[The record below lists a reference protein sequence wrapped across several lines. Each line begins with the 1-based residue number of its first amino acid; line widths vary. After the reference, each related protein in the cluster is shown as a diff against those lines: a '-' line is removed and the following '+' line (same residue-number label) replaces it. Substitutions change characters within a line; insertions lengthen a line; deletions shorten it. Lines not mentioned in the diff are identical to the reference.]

1 MKSATRLFDCIDIQ
15 KQGQKEDFLSA
26 KVNGA
31 WKLYSTDEVHEKI
44 YQLAAALLEMGISAG
59 DGTTEGRDKV
69 GLISNSRPE
78 WLIIDLAVQLTGAI
92 LVPLYPNT
100 NLKEIEQILQEV
112 EMKCMFVSNAELF
125 EKVSSVST
133 NTPSLKSV
141 FCFDEVQ
148 GCTNWETLLKAV
160 REKDRE
166 DLSAISSKIKEDDVT
181 TIIFT
186 SGTTGRPKGVMLTHK
201 NILSNVKAAG
211 KVLRQIPLDQ
221 KRALSFLP
229 LNHIFEKMVT
239 YIYLFYG
246 FSIYYAE
253 NMDTIGVNMMEAKPY
268 LFTAVPRLL
277 EKVFEKI
284 MIEGQKLSGIKKSIF
299 LWSVKIAEQ
308 FENTNTS
315 LWYKFKLAIADKLVY
330 SKWRNAIGGNVKA
343 IIVGSS
349 ACPVRLE
356 RIFTAAK
363 MVVLEG
369 YGLTETSPVI
379 SVNQYQKKGRKF
391 GTVGPLLENVQVKID
406 DDGEILCKGPS
417 VMPGYYKNPLL
428 TAEVFTDGWF
438 HTGDIGELDKDSFL
452 KITDRKKEI
461 FKTSGGKYVAPVPI
475 ENRMKESPFIEQM
488 MVIGAER
495 KFTSALIVPSHS
507 NIKLWCDQN
516 KLRFSSN
523 SAIVNDAKV
532 IAMYQ
537 SIINSFNA
545 DFNHVEQVK
554 KFTLLPEE
562 WTIDGGE
569 LTPTGK
575 MKRRIILEKYK
586 AEIEKMYDGET
597 GNTTLP
603 LHEIPGT
610 MTSTS

>member
-15 KQGQKEDFLSA
+15 KQGKKEDFLSA
-26 KVNGA
+26 KVSGA

-100 NLKEIEQILQEV
+100 NVKEIEQILQEI

-125 EKVSSVST
+125 EKVSSVSA

-148 GCTNWETLLKAV
+148 GCTKWETLLKAV

-166 DLSAISSKIKEDDVT
+166 NLSAISSKIKEDDVT

-186 SGTTGRPKGVMLTHK
+186 SGTKGVMLTHK

-253 NMDTIGVNMMEAKPY
+253 NMDTIGVNMREAKPY

-308 FENTNTS
+308 FENTNIS

-391 GTVGPLLENVQVKID
+391 GTVGPLLENMQVKIA

-417 VMPGYYKNPLL
+417 VMPGYYKNPVL

-438 HTGDIGELDKDSFL
+438 RTGDIGELDKDSFL

-495 KFTSALIVPSHS
+495 KFTSALIVPSRP

-523 SAIVNDAKV
+523 SASVNDAKV
-532 IAMYQ
+532 IALYQ
-537 SIINSFNA
+537 SIINSFNV